1 MTRAIKAG
9 SVALLGAT
17 LLIAFAFPG
26 WGQSRGGAR
35 RIGGMS
41 RAPMVRVVPRT
52 ARPQIVPRVTRPL
65 NSNFASLNGVRGLGF
80 GYTRPAAIRMTRD
93 RFGRLHRVR
102 VFFGAGYPGYYPY
115 DYGYDEVPYDDTT
128 QQSVLQQPTYVEQ
141 PAPAPS
147 EDAVSAPEAPVPD
160 VGQFVLVRKDG
171 QVVLAAAFTISGDR
185 LTYITPD
192 GARHSFLVAELNKE
206 NTRQMNDSNG
216 TTVTLPD

>member
-1 MTRAIKAG
+1 LAEPKQDGDSAIPIAAQVKRSIVHRYSFPLQDHTIDRA
-9 SVALLGAT
+9 
-17 LLIAFAFPG
+17 
-26 WGQSRGGAR
+26 
-35 RIGGMS
+35 
-41 RAPMVRVVPRT
+41 
-52 ARPQIVPRVTRPL
+52 
-65 NSNFASLNGVRGLGF
+65 NGVHDPKTRKAVGTLVSIDDHNGAIDIKRGVSSSVPH
-80 GYTRPAAIRMTRD
+80 PAAIRMTRD

-115 DYGYDEVPYDDTT
+115 DYGYDEVPYDETT

-185 LTYITPD
+185 LTYITPE